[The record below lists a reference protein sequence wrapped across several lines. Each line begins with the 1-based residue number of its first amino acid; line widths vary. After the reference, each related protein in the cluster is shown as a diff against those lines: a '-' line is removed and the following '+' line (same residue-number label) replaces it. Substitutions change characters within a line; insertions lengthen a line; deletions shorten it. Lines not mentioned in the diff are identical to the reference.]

1 MSTPT
6 VTIAMGATMSI
17 SITVDPSGR
26 FVYATIGTNPS
37 TPTAVIAQFTIDQNT
52 GALAAMTPPT
62 VSAGG
67 VGTAVITVE
76 ASGKYAY
83 ATSGESGWGSSSIAQ
98 FTIDQTTG
106 VLTLMNHPTVQ
117 TSGIGPSGI
126 VTVGK

>member
-1 MSTPT
+1 
-6 VTIAMGATMSI
+6 MSI

-67 VGTAVITVE
+67 AGTAVITVE
-76 ASGKYAY
+76 PQAN
-83 ATSGESGWGSSSIAQ
+83 T
-98 FTIDQTTG
+98 
-106 VLTLMNHPTVQ
+106 PTRPVARAAGAVAHRSVQ
-117 TSGIGPSGI
+117 D
-126 VTVGK
+126 